1 MENYQCFYDGSWQN
15 PISNEF
21 YEVISPTTGEA
32 VSKAAY
38 GNENDARK
46 AIDSAVAVFREW
58 AAMPARERAEIM
70 TRAYH
75 LMIKNLEDLA
85 RTISIEMGKPIA
97 EARGEANIA
106 AEYLLW
112 NAEEAKR
119 IYGETIP
126 ASTPSKRLTVIRQPV
141 GPVAAILPWNFPL
154 SMVTRKVGPA
164 LAAGC
169 TVIVKPASQ
178 TPGSAAKFVRLL
190 DEAGMPKGVVNLVMG
205 NSNKIVDTML
215 YDKRVKKITFTG
227 STEVGKMLLR
237 KAADG
242 VKRVSMELGGHAPF
256 IVFEDANLDEATEGV
271 IASKFRN
278 TGQTCVCANRI
289 YVQYSIKEE
298 FLKILKEKV
307 DALKVGN
314 CLDEKTQIS
323 ALVNKAAFKKV
334 QVHVYDA
341 LQKGALLVTGGKRHD
356 IPDFEKG
363 NFYKPTVLA
372 DVDEEMLIT
381 QEETFGPVA
390 PVIGFDTEDEVLE
403 KANNTDYGLAAY
415 FFTKDLARS
424 YRVSEALEY
433 GIVGINDPVP
443 TTVQAPFGGVKE
455 SGMGREGGHHGLEEF
470 LETKFIS
477 TGLY

>member
-1 MENYQCFYDGSWQN
+1 MVNYQLFYDGSWQN

-21 YEVISPTTGEA
+21 YEVISPITGET

-38 GNENDARK
+38 GNEADTRK
-46 AIDSAVAVFREW
+46 AIDSAVGAFKEW

-70 TRAYH
+70 TRTYQ
-75 LMIKNLEDLA
+75 LMIENLDDLA
-85 RTISIEMGKPIA
+85 QTISIEMGKPIS
-97 EARGEANIA
+97 EARGEAKIA

-126 ASTPSKRLTVIRQPV
+126 ASTRSKRLTVIRQPV

-169 TVIVKPASQ
+169 TVVVKPASQ
-178 TPGSAAKFVRLL
+178 TPGSAAKFIRLL
-190 DEAGMPKGVVNLVMG
+190 DDAGMPKGVANLVMG
-205 NSNKIVDTML
+205 NTSQIVDTML
-215 YDKRVKKITFTG
+215 FDKRIKKITFTG
-227 STEVGKMLLR
+227 STEVGKLLLR

-256 IVFEDANLDEATEGV
+256 IVFEDADLEVAAEGV

-278 TGQTCVCANRI
+278 TGQTCVCANRV
-289 YVQYSIKEE
+289 YVQNSIKEE
-298 FLKILKEKV
+298 FLRILKEKV
-307 DALKVGN
+307 EALKIGN
-314 CLDEKTQIS
+314 CLDEETQIS
-323 ALVNKAAFKKV
+323 ALVNKAAVKKV
-334 QVHVYDA
+334 QLHVYDA
-341 LQKGALLVTGGKRHD
+341 LQKGALLVTGGERYD
-356 IPDFEKG
+356 VPDFDKG
-363 NFYKPTVLA
+363 NFYKPTILA
-372 DVDEEMLIT
+372 DVNEDMLIT
-381 QEETFGPVA
+381 YEETFGPVA
-390 PVIGFDTEDEVLE
+390 PVIGFDTEKEVIE
-403 KANNTDYGLAAY
+403 KANNTSYGLAAY

-443 TTVQAPFGGVKE
+443 TTVQAPFGGAKE